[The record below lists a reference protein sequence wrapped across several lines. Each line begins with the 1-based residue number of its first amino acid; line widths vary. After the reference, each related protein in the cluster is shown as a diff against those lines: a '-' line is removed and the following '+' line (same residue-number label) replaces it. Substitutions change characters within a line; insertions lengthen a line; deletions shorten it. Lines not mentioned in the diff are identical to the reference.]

1 MQPVKIK
8 DSTAR
13 ALNWLAVLILLV
25 GMMIASPSGRFF
37 STVIAIMVALAPLLL
52 NRSKKRIIA
61 GIIVA
66 AAAFFASGTVGEF
79 QKDQDRYKEKV
90 RRTSSRLHPS
100 HQGGHTPYC
109 SGIAQRSNLQDEA

>member
-1 MQPVKIK
+1 MQPVKMK

-37 STVIAIMVALAPLLL
+37 STVVAIMVALAPLLF

-66 AAAFFASGTVGEF
+66 AAAFFASGTFGEF
-79 QKDQDRYKEKV
+79 LKDQDRYKERV
-90 RRTSSRLHPS
+90 RQTSSRLHPPL
-100 HQGGHTPYC
+100 QGGHTSYC
-109 SGIAQRSNLQDEA
+109 SGIAQRSNSQDEA